1 MRIAVVGAG
10 AVGLYFGAMLQ
21 KSGSEVHFLLRS
33 DYDAIIAEGL
43 TVYSV
48 DGDFRLARVKGYR
61 TPEELGE
68 VDLVLVGLKTF
79 ANHRYRELIEPLVG
93 KETLILTL
101 QNGLGNEEALAEL
114 FGEERILGGVAIL
127 RSNRGIPG
135 VVHHL
140 GEGRII
146 LGEYRP
152 GETTKAERIAP
163 LFQAA
168 GVGCRVVADL
178 KRARW
183 EKLVWNIPFNG
194 LCALLMKP
202 VDWLLHQDASR
213 RLIVDMMLEVIAGG
227 NSQGLMKDIPVF
239 LAENLVSSS
248 ETLGPYKPSMLI
260 DRIEGRPLELEA
272 IFGIPLTV
280 ARREGIQMPRVET
293 LFALLQLTKTVKD
306 SSV

>member
-10 AVGLYFGAMLQ
+10 AVGLFYGSMLQ

-33 DYDAIIAEGL
+33 DYEAIVADGL

-48 DGDFRLARVKGYR
+48 HGDFRLPKIKGYR

-68 VDLVLVGLKTF
+68 ADLVLVGLKTF
-79 ANHRYRELIEPLVG
+79 ANHRYRELIGPLVG
-93 KETLILTL
+93 RETLILTL
-101 QNGLGNEEALAEL
+101 QNGLGNEEALAEI
-114 FGEERILGGVAIL
+114 FGEERILGGVAII

-135 VVHHL
+135 VVHHM

-152 GETTKAERIAP
+152 GETAKAERIAP

-168 GVGCRVVADL
+168 GVECRVVPDL

-194 LCALLMKP
+194 LCALMMKP
-202 VDWLLHQDASR
+202 VDSLLHQDASR
-213 RLIVDMMLEVIAGG
+213 RLIIDMMLEVIAGG
-227 NSQGLMKDIPVF
+227 NAQGLMKDIPVSI
-239 LAENLVSSS
+239 AEKLVSSS
-248 ETLGPYKPSMLI
+248 VTLGPYKPSMLI
-260 DRIEGRPLELEA
+260 DRMEGRPLELEA
-272 IFGIPLTV
+272 IFGIPLSV
-280 ARREGIQMPRVET
+280 AKRVGIRMPRVEV
-293 LFALLQLTKTVKD
+293 LFALLQLTENG
-306 SSV
+306 